1 MLKLEFWIMYSI
13 LCSPRLHL
21 FDQKYNKNS
30 NIVKYYLSSVLKN
43 KIKAATPVFSV
54 TWSFR
59 HHSNMMISCSIN
71 ISDYYQY

>member
-43 KIKAATPVFSV
+43 KIKAAFSALLLQSSV
-54 TWSFR
+54 S
-59 HHSNMMISCSIN
+59 HDHSDIIL
-71 ISDYYQY
+71 IWWFPAQ